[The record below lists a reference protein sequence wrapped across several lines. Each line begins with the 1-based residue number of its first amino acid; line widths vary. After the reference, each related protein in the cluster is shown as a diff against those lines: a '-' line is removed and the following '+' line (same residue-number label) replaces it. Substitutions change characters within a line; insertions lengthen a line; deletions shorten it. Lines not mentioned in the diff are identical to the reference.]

1 MRKLKACFVNAGVLF
16 ALVFLFGNTALA
28 QITSLQGRVTDP
40 TGGVLPGSEVT
51 IVNLATGVQRTTLTD
66 EMGRYL
72 FPQLSPGRYDIRA
85 ELVGF
90 KTYTNQGLEFG
101 AGQTVRQTFVLEVGQ
116 LSENI
121 TVSEST
127 PLVATA
133 SATQQESLGTLE
145 VSQLPLARRNLVGL
159 MTLSPGVTENS
170 TGIAGGGNIRL
181 NGVAEGGT
189 AITVDGTDAVS
200 NSETRGTGTYGGQ
213 NQISVM
219 SIEAVAEVLA
229 YLIRIKQLVLT

>member
-1 MRKLKACFVNAGVLF
+1 MRFFRRIFLMLSGAAILVLSVRLEAQVTTATLYGV
-16 ALVFLFGNTALA
+16 VRD
-28 QITSLQGRVTDP
+28 S
-40 TGGVLPGSEVT
+40 TGAVLPGAAVSAT
-51 IVNLATGVQRTTLTD
+51 NQGTNLSRDTVTD
-66 EMGRYL
+66 ERGEFVLPVLPAGQYTL
-72 FPQLSPGRYDIRA
+72 KI
-85 ELVGF
+85 ELAGF
-90 KTYTNQGLEFG
+90 KTYTNQGLELL
-101 AGQTVRQTFVLEVGQ
+101 AGQTVRQTFALEVGQ

-133 SATQQESLGTLE
+133 SVAQQESLGTLE

-159 MTLSPGVTENS
+159 MTLSPGVTENA

-229 YLIRIKQLVLT
+229 NRR